1 MYPRRKKFFS
11 PLKRVFFS
19 RSGTT
24 ADGSRQP
31 HRCHRKNRQH
41 SGKRQLREVTASL
54 GPFTAAAAQKQE
66 RCAEQQQTAAGSS
79 STKSG
84 KMRADAA
91 EQQQTA
97 AVEAQLQLIR
107 KYVYPGLASGMRFS
121 SGKAAAAQRG
131 RWRRGA
137 AATATAARARGNEIN
152 AAAAARARGN
162 EINTDRRS
170 NALLTCQFP
179 VF

>member
-1 MYPRRKKFFS
+1 MTPFSHEVLRLRPRAGVFSRHGSLPRAYADQCMHVGRSFFS
-11 PLKRVFFS
+11 PIKRVFVS
-19 RSGTT
+19 
-24 ADGSRQP
+24 A
-31 HRCHRKNRQH
+31 
-41 SGKRQLREVTASL
+41 
-54 GPFTAAAAQKQE
+54 
-66 RCAEQQQTAAGSS
+66 
-79 STKSG
+79 
-84 KMRADAA
+84 AA